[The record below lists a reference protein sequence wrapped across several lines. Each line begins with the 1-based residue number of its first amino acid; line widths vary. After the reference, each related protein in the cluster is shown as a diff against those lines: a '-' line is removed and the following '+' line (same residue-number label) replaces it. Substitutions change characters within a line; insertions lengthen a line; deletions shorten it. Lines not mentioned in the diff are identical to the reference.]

1 MNESLNHI
9 LQNCHYTHFQRIR
22 RHNSIVDFIKKKCVT
37 NNYLVLE
44 EPIFD
49 VGDKKLKPDLVI
61 IKPTEI
67 IIIDVSIVTA
77 NMRFQHMQEPG
88 TLNNIWEY
96 KARYYNNEQLNASL
110 TERFGPAEIW
120 NGSVIIS

>member
-1 MNESLNHI
+1 MLTI
-9 LQNCHYTHFQRIR
+9 
-22 RHNSIVDFIKKKCVT
+22 
-37 NNYLVLE
+37 
-44 EPIFD
+44 
-49 VGDKKLKPDLVI
+49 KKLKPDLVI

-96 KARYYNNEQLNASL
+96 KARYYNNEQLKASL

-120 NGSVIIS
+120 NGSVIISSRGLWCSRNNSTLRRCGINLQNHDIMVIRSMERSIKIWQFFMNST